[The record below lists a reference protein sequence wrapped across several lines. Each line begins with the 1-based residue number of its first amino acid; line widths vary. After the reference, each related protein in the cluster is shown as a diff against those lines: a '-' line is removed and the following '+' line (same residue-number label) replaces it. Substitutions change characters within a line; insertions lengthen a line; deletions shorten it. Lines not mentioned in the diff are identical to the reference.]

1 MERFQGAWRMELCDS
16 TLETF
21 GATQQE
27 PAKCQTGG
35 TGWRSL
41 PVWRSHWKPVLQRR
55 EKSGCGF
62 GLPC

>member
-1 MERFQGAWRMELCDS
+1 MERFQG
-16 TLETF
+16 ETCLGMYEF
-21 GATQQE
+21 GGVDRHSLYSSEEQS
-27 PAKCQTGG
+27 GG